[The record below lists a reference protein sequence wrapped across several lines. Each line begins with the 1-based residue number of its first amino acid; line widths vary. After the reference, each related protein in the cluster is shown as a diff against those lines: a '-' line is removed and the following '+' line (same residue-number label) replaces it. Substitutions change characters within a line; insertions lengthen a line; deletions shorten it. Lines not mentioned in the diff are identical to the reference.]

1 MVGREL
7 VTPGPTVQTFQK
19 PVFTEESPML
29 VCLQFNYNTRTWSA
43 DPWQS
48 TEDWKYAMAYIKY
61 CPTDW
66 DTRLIAVGY

>member
-1 MVGREL
+1 MVGRGL
-7 VTPGPTVQTFQK
+7 VILGPTVQTFQSIYNRG
-19 PVFTEESPML
+19 ESPML

-61 CPTDW
+61 CHTDW
-66 DTRLIAVGY
+66 DERLIVVGY